1 MKAFEV
7 KRDKQ
12 GFWTHPQLPKWD
24 EGTSLKHSKT
34 WFAKHGLDCDL
45 VIMDGELG
53 ELWGKGKIE
62 SCLAWQPSIDID
74 DAFLVGIWDTED
86 GVVAMFAFP
95 LIIFADSPEAAQ
107 YKTGLSGWV
116 SRDGRFFGENEEL
129 ARYAGSTHRKC
140 ECGEVF
146 TRNSYCR
153 TCSDA
158 KEREQFLKMPVVEW
172 DGSAMLYDQNTDKY
186 FSEIEDI
193 LEHYEN
199 DEIDINGAMIIVCE
213 PNYAREIE
221 SDYWCDELP
230 GDLSFE
236 ECGGVDAET
245 VELLNKLNAKLK
257 NTILS
262 YSPGTNRVDVLA
274 HAEAA

>member
-7 KRDKQ
+7 KRDEL
-12 GFWTHPQLPKWD
+12 GFWTHPQLPIWD
-24 EGTSLKHSKT
+24 EGTSLEHTKA

-45 VIMDGELG
+45 VIMDGEIG
-53 ELWGKGKIE
+53 ELWGKGEIE
-62 SCLAWQPSIDID
+62 SCLEWQPSIDIEG
-74 DAFLVGIWDTED
+74 AFLVGIWDTED

-95 LIIFADSPEAAQ
+95 LIIFSDSSEAARFEI
-107 YKTGLSGWV
+107 GISGWV
-116 SRDGRFFGENEEL
+116 SRDGRFYGDNEDL

-140 ECGEVF
+140 ECGEVY
-146 TRNSYCR
+146 TKNYYCQK
-153 TCSDA
+153 CSDT
-158 KEREQFLKMPVVEW
+158 KERERFSKMPVVEW

-186 FSEIEDI
+186 FSSIDEVI
-193 LEHYEN
+193 EHYEYEDTVLN
-199 DEIDINGAMIIVCE
+199 SAMIIVCE
-213 PNYAREIE
+213 PNYAREVE

-230 GDLSFE
+230 EDTSFE

-245 VELLNKLNAKLK
+245 VELLEKLNAKLK

-262 YSPGTNRVDVLA
+262 YSPGTNRVDVLV